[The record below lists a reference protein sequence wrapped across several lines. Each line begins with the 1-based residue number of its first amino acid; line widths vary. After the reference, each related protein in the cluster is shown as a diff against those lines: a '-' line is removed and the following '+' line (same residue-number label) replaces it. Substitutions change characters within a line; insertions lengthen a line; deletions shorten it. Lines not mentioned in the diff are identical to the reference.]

1 MTRVTRVAKVTRA
14 TRTMWVTRKTRMARG
29 GFLKYRTLLVFQLF
43 SWRLSLCHSLCNR
56 LRLCISVPFSFLN
69 SYHHKLS
76 ENIWVWGSR
85 GSRSGDLV
93 GCYHSG
99 TDDDDKKER

>member
-14 TRTMWVTRKTRMARG
+14 TRTMWVTRATRTMWVTSKTRMTRG
-29 GFLKYRTLLVFQLF
+29 GFSIILGMLESLGFLKYSTLLVFQLF

-69 SYHHKLS
+69 SYYHKLS
-76 ENIWVWGSR
+76 EYV
-85 GSRSGDLV
+85 
-93 GCYHSG
+93 
-99 TDDDDKKER
+99 